1 MAQPRPGYMTMK
13 FLHPKVR
20 LATERLIPFSEG
32 ASRSGSSR
40 SAVLGVLA
48 AVTLLALTGC
58 TTVTRAKDA
67 VVDNTRNAV
76 QVIKRKVADVTAPA
90 RQAEN
95 APSAP
100 DINQADTTKARPATS
115 SSFADSLE
123 VTGMLSVVRPKGC
136 LASKG
141 CKPSYRL
148 YNENFS
154 IRTALAGDV
163 HEVHDGMLVTLKGR
177 WVPLAGPALTG
188 DSWRRTDSA
197 LDVASYDVVTG
208 HRYRDFLVARAE
220 DFANQTYGCASAWD
234 RSFGWQ
240 IVNREPYLIVRM
252 TNPLNRTT
260 PEFVELWYHGKS
272 GKFLRE
278 SKSHANVNPCR

>member
-1 MAQPRPGYMTMK
+1 MKQPRSGHNAVK
-13 FLHPKVR
+13 FLIFKSPFA
-20 LATERLIPFSEG
+20 ATTG
-32 ASRSGSSR
+32 SRV
-40 SAVLGVLA
+40 AVKIFPGQTALTSLVV
-48 AVTLLALTGC
+48 VTLLTLTGC

-76 QVIKRKVADVTAPA
+76 QVIKRKVAVVAAPA
-90 RQAEN
+90 KQAEN

-100 DINQADTTKARPATS
+100 DINQADSAKPRPASPSLS
-115 SSFADSLE
+115 SNFADGLE
-123 VTGMLSVVRPKGC
+123 LTGMLSVVRPKGC

-177 WVPLAGPALTG
+177 WVPLTGPTLTG

-197 LDVASYDVVTG
+197 LAVASYDVVTG
-208 HRYRDFLVARAE
+208 HRYRDFLVARAD
-220 DFANQTYGCASAWD
+220 DFSNQTYGCASAWD

-240 IVNREPYLIVRM
+240 IVNREPYLIVRL

-260 PEFVELWYHGKS
+260 PQFVELWYHGKS

-278 SKSHANVNPCR
+278 SKSDAKIDPCR